1 MEPVISLN
9 PCSHAPFAD
18 VINPGAVT
26 GFGVDWPVGDPNPF
40 PGIEISMK
48 RTADDFPERG
58 TLGENQE
65 ITVEQAVTALT
76 INGAWLQGF
85 DEITGSI
92 EEGKNADFIIVD
104 QNIFEIPVNE
114 ISETKVLQTYFQ
126 GNNVYD
132 SSIPQEQDN
141 YDELIEAIEG
151 LFDEDFIMRL
161 AGHGS

>member
-1 MEPVISLN
+1 
-9 PCSHAPFAD
+9 
-18 VINPGAVT
+18 
-26 GFGVDWPVGDPNPF
+26 
-40 PGIEISMK
+40 MK

-104 QNIFEIPVNE
+104 KNIFEIPANE
-114 ISETKVLQTYFQ
+114 ISDTKVLQTYFQ
-126 GNNVYD
+126 GNKVYD
-132 SSIPQEQDN
+132 SNLIQQPDN
-141 YDELIEAIEG
+141 YDKLVEDIQESVD
-151 LFDEDFIMRL
+151 DEEFLMIIN
-161 AGHGS
+161 